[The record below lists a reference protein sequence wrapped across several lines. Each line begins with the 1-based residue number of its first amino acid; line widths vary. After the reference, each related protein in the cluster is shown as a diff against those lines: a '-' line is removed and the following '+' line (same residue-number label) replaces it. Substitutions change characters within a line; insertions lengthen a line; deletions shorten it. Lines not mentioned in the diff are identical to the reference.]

1 MIKQRDI
8 QIMAQGACAS
18 AMDYLVQVLG
28 ITEGEPVH
36 PKIHQALI
44 VASIQTIVFLEVTL
58 RRNLTN
64 PESWLAARQS
74 IESLVD
80 EISKKALDMK
90 SRPGII
96 RS

>member
-1 MIKQRDI
+1 MIEQRDI

-28 ITEGEPVH
+28 IVEGEPV
-36 PKIHQALI
+36 PPETHQALI
-44 VASIQTIVFLEVTL
+44 VASIQTIAFLEVTL
-58 RRNLTN
+58 RKNLAN
-64 PESWLAARQS
+64 PESWCAARQT
-74 IESLVD
+74 IESLVE
-80 EISKKALDMK
+80 EISKKVLDKK